1 MPKSGSRRVGE
12 TAPAR
17 VYRLGDEPMDDLTS
31 TTTAAERIELVAE
44 LSRRAWELTGK
55 PWPSL
60 PRKEWPVTIVRP
72 R

>member
-1 MPKSGSRRVGE
+1 MAERDGRAVGE
-12 TAPAR
+12 VATGR
-17 VYRLGDEPMDDLTS
+17 VYGLGEEPRDDLMS
-31 TTTAAERIELVAE
+31 ATTVAERIELVAQ

-60 PRKEWPVTIVRP
+60 PRAKWPLTVIRP